1 MSDAS
6 VSLRDEQVHAEHE
19 LSVSKLLI
27 GISSGLSLLGALVM
41 IAHFLAFQ
49 ESRRCGRRL
58 LFCLHLAD
66 AGAACA
72 WLLVFLLPTPDEEAD
87 TSDVQT
93 ARICTICAIQV
104 GNLQGGVR
112 VSHSHWTP
120 TKNSIGGWHIC
131 SRYACHRKDI
141 WRHILRSGHHKC
153 LNSGCCVRR
162 VVPRE

>member
-41 IAHFLAFQ
+41 TAHFLAFQ

-112 VSHSHWTP
+112 VSHSH
-120 TKNSIGGWHIC
+120 
-131 SRYACHRKDI
+131 
-141 WRHILRSGHHKC
+141 
-153 LNSGCCVRR
+153 
-162 VVPRE
+162 